1 MSGPVTKSSGSPD
14 SQLPSGLPESD
25 TSFPSPQAA
34 AHQFRIPHIEKHVT
48 PTLATDMRSTLAT
61 QGFSRLS

>member
-1 MSGPVTKSSGSPD
+1 MSSYVA
-14 SQLPSGLPESD
+14 QSD
-25 TSFPSPQAA
+25 AGYLSPQAA
-34 AHQFRIPHIEKHVT
+34 GHQSRIPSHLEKHVT